1 MPHEQSCF
9 QWFKDTNSKANHNL
23 PLPPLFSD
31 NVVFNGS
38 KILIRK
44 QITTWILIVIWIWR
58 CFQWFKDTNSKA
70 NHNLDYL
77 FYFCFHVVFNG
88 SKILI

>member
-1 MPHEQSCF
+1 MDKSCF

-58 CFQWFKDTNSKA
+58 CFQWFKDTNLKA
-70 NHNLDYL
+70 NHNYN
-77 FYFCFHVVFNG
+77 V
-88 SKILI
+88 